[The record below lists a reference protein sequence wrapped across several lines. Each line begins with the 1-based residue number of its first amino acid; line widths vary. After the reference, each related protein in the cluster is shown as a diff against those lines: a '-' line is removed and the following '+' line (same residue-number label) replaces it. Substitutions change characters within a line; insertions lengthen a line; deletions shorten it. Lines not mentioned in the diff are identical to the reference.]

1 MSVAQDSRL
10 VVMAAG
16 ASRRF
21 GRLKQ
26 TEPVGPAGE
35 AIPEFSA
42 YDARRVGFS
51 HVVFVLRRE
60 IEEDFRKKVGRRV
73 DSDKDLTYVFQAATE
88 SKASPPRTKPW
99 GTAHAVLTA
108 APHLEGHPFAVVN
121 ADDFYG
127 PASFDVLAH
136 QSGASPQD
144 VILVAFDLSN
154 TLSGGGGVTRGVCT
168 VDPQGRLVRV
178 KETFE
183 IQRGDEGIFTRHG
196 GSVERFSGHEP
207 VSMNLWGFPASSVD
221 VFKSEWDKF
230 LSRHSRSQTAEF
242 FIPDVVTAGLQD
254 ARMTVR
260 IARTPET
267 WCGLTHK
274 SDRQNVV
281 DRLRALSEAG
291 AYPMPLWEG
300 AFS

>member
-60 IEEDFRKKVGRRV
+60 IEEDFRNTVGRQV
-73 DSDKDLTYVFQAATE
+73 ESAIDVAYVFQATPE

-108 APHLEGHPFAVVN
+108 APQLEGHPFAVVN

-136 QSGASPQD
+136 QSSASPQD

-168 VDPQGRLVRV
+168 LDSEGRLVQV
-178 KETFE
+178 METFE
-183 IQRGDEGIFTRHG
+183 IQRGDEGISTRYG
-196 GSVERFSGHEP
+196 GSIQRFSGHEP
-207 VSMNLWGFPASSVD
+207 VSMNLWGFPASSLD
-221 VFKSEWDKF
+221 VFKSEWDRF
-230 LSRHSRSQTAEF
+230 LSRHSRSQTSEF

-274 SDRQNVV
+274 SDRENVV

-291 AYPMPLWEG
+291 VYPTPLWG
-300 AFS
+300 DALS